1 MNENLIGN
9 SREMTDFLGNHYQ
22 FECLGCD
29 ITSKK
34 IIPPG
39 GIIYEDGLF
48 FLAGDPE
55 IPLKGFLIVNVKKH
69 INSITELSIEEQHR
83 LIEIY

>member
-1 MNENLIGN
+1 MKQRDLIKKL
-9 SREMTDFLGNHYQ
+9 EA
-22 FECLGCD
+22 
-29 ITSKK
+29 K

-55 IPLKGFLIVNVKKH
+55 IPLKGFLIVNVKN
-69 INSITELSIEEQHR
+69 I
-83 LIEIY
+83 LILLQNCR

>member
-55 IPLKGFLIVNVKKH
+55 IPLKGFLIVNVKN
-69 INSITELSIEEQHR
+69 I
-83 LIEIY
+83 LILLQNCR